1 MKTTIVGLLLAM
13 LTALQ
18 PYLENGEIDF
28 GKNWVQYLIAMGV
41 AGLGFLAKDP
51 NRSFLSREGESDSDI
66 GGGGIKNPT
75 KP

>member
-1 MKTTIVGLLLAM
+1 MKTTITGILLSI

-18 PYLENGEIDF
+18 PYLSNGEIDF
-28 GKNWVQYLIAMGV
+28 EKNWLQYLIAV
-41 AGLGFLAKDP
+41 AIAGLGYLAKDP
-51 NRSFLSREGESDSDI
+51 SSNNFLGKDEDDT